1 MIELNFCGINLS
13 AVISIF
19 LYRRIIYLIII
30 YLYSYIM
37 NINFQRYLEGMG
49 FHPKDYLN
57 QARTNAWKHGYEP
70 EKIEFNEDEKSE
82 AKLIYEGV
90 GFGRVGY
97 KDFLIWRHLEKVG
110 EVPRGTAKKRQVA
123 YLARSTNIRG
133 SWRNDPLSRNNLAIA
148 VLWDG
153 TASPL

>member
-1 MIELNFCGINLS
+1 M
-13 AVISIF
+13 
-19 LYRRIIYLIII
+19 
-30 YLYSYIM
+30 M

-57 QARTNAWKHGYEP
+57 QARTNAWRHGYEP

-82 AKLIYEGV
+82 AKLVYEGV